1 MIFLLFFISIVSFRS
16 YINFSLWL
24 SLMSLKKLFKL
35 FFGNLFH
42 ILLSLLFF
50 FQIILL
56 NRFPNDFLF
65 VFLHWLNEATVI
77 ANFIILCKFILVL
90 NWRNFAKCFCLIR
103 IENIFVAHILFLLKI
118 EKNHFGKNC
127 SIFMR
132 ITNYNARK
140 PTQPFYKVWNLKNKL
155 KLFHSCKPSN
165 IHQ

>member
-90 NWRNFAKCFCLIR
+90 NWRNFAKCLCLIR
-103 IENIFVAHILFLLKI
+103 IENILVAHILFLLKI
-118 EKNHFGKNC
+118 EKKSLWKELINFYA
-127 SIFMR
+127 
-132 ITNYNARK
+132 NY
-140 PTQPFYKVWNLKNKL
+140 KL
-155 KLFHSCKPSN
+155 
-165 IHQ
+165 